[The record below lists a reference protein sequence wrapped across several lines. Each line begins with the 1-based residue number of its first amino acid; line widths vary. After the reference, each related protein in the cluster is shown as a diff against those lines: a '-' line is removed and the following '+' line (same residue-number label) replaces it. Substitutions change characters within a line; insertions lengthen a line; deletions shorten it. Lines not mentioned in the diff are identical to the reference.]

1 MHRASPINTV
11 GVIALR
17 GKFCQEIRDS
27 CGHQILSERGERAE
41 LGPSDALRITHR
53 GSKVI
58 AISGTLIFEV

>member
-1 MHRASPINTV
+1 
-11 GVIALR
+11 
-17 GKFCQEIRDS
+17 
-27 CGHQILSERGERAE
+27 